1 VAAEPAL
8 AWQRALA
15 HYRAG
20 RLEEAERACRRLL
33 EAQPAHAD
41 ALHLLGAIAHA
52 RGAAAEAV
60 ELLEEAARLAPDRAE
75 FLNTLGAAYLAQGRP
90 AEAEDCLRGALALD
104 ARSADAHNN
113 LGIALRELGR
123 RAEAETS
130 LRQAIA
136 LRADFAEAHNN
147 LGNLLRETG
156 RAKEAEA
163 SYRRALRL
171 RPAYAEA
178 HAGLGAALREQ
189 GRLEEAARCAE
200 RAIVLQPRYAEAHN
214 DLGAALFGLGRL
226 AEAERAYRAALDL
239 EPDLAIASANLAY
252 LLNCAPARPPEEVFA
267 AHREAA
273 RAISVAP
280 DPRPHANDPQPD
292 RRLRV
297 GYVSADLRRHS
308 VAYFFEPLLE
318 HHDRRAVETFCYAA
332 SARADEV
339 TARLQRHCAHWC
351 EAYAL
356 DDAQLAKRI
365 RADRIDIL
373 VDLSGFSAGN
383 RLAALARKPAPVQV
397 TWLGYPN
404 TTGLEAVDWR
414 LTDALADPPG
424 CTERFHV
431 ERLLRLPRGFL
442 CYRPPEQAPAVGE
455 LPLLR
460 TGRLTFG
467 CFNHLPKLTDPM
479 LALWARLL
487 AALPDARLMLKSFGL
502 SAESARR
509 DLLARLARQ
518 GIGAERVELR
528 APQETLA
535 AHLACYGEVDIALD
549 VFPYNGAT
557 TTCEALWMG
566 VPVVSLAGATHVAR
580 VGASILT
587 HAGLPELVAES
598 PERYVEIALSLARD
612 RARLAALR
620 AGLRERLRASA
631 LLDARGFARQ
641 LEDAYRSMWKE
652 WCATRARDK
661 LLQRIM
667 RIARRYLL
675 AGRA

>member
-1 VAAEPAL
+1 VAEEPAQ

-20 RLEEAERACRRLL
+20 RLGEAELGCRRLL
-33 EAQPAHAD
+33 EAQPAHPD

-60 ELLEEAARLAPDRAE
+60 GLLEEAARLAPDRAE
-75 FLNTLGAAYLAQGRP
+75 FLNTLGVAYLAHGRP
-90 AEAEDCLRGALALD
+90 AQAEDCLRGALALD

-113 LGIALRELGR
+113 LGIALRDLGR
-123 RAEAETS
+123 RAEAEAS
-130 LRQAIA
+130 LREAIA

-171 RPAYAEA
+171 RPGYAEA

-189 GRLEEAARCAE
+189 GRMEEAVRCAE
-200 RAIVLQPRYAEAHN
+200 RAIALQPRFAEAYN

-226 AEAERAYRAALDL
+226 GEAERAYRAALDL
-239 EPDLAIASANLAY
+239 DPQLPIARANLAY
-252 LLNCAPARPPEEVFA
+252 LLNCVPGRAPEEVFA

-273 RAISVAP
+273 RAIGVQP
-280 DPRPHANDPQPD
+280 DRRPHKNDPDPD

-308 VAYFFEPLLE
+308 VGFFFEPLLE
-318 HHDRRAVETFCYAA
+318 HHDRRAVEPFCYAA
-332 SARADEV
+332 SSRADEV
-339 TARLQRHCAHWC
+339 TARLKRRAAQWC

-356 DDAQLAKRI
+356 DDAALAGRI

-397 TWLGYPN
+397 SWLGYPN

-424 CTERFHV
+424 ETERFHV
-431 ERLLRLPRGFL
+431 EKLLRLPRGFL
-442 CYRPPEQAPAVGE
+442 CYRPPEEAPEVAE
-455 LPLLR
+455 LPLAR
-460 TGRLTFG
+460 SGRLTFG
-467 CFNHLPKLTDPM
+467 CFNHLPKLTDEM

-487 AALPDARLMLKSFGL
+487 AALPGARLMLKSFGL
-502 SAESARR
+502 SAAGARR

-528 APQETLA
+528 APQPTLA

-587 HAGLPELVAES
+587 HAGLAELVAES
-598 PERYVEIALSLARD
+598 PEQYVEIALALARD
-612 RARLAALR
+612 RERLAGLR

-631 LLDARGFARQ
+631 LLDAAGFARQ
-641 LEDAYRSMWKE
+641 LEDAYRGMWRA
-652 WCATRARDK
+652 WCTSRGKRT
-661 LLQRIM
+661 LLR
-667 RIARRYLL
+667 RVASVARRYF
-675 AGRA
+675 AAP